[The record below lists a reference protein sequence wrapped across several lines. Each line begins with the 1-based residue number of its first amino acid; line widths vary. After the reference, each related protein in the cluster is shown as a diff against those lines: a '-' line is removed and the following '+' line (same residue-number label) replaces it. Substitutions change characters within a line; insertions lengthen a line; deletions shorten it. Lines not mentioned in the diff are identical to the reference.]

1 MGEALHGCVEAGG
14 TKFVLGVANAP
25 DRVIETQRIPTTTPE
40 ETLGRMRDWFA
51 GHAVAAFGIGSFG
64 PVVLDRADPAWG
76 RIADTPKP
84 GWRGA
89 DIAGALAG
97 FGVPIGFDT
106 DVNAAAIAEARWG
119 AGQGASGLVYLTI
132 GTGIGGG
139 AAIDGRPVH
148 GARHPEM
155 GHVRVS
161 RHPDDLAFAG
171 ICPFHGDCA
180 EGLANG
186 PSIIARHGASLS
198 ELPADHPAHAIEA
211 HYLAQLV
218 QNIVA
223 VLSPQVVV
231 MGGGVMGTPGLLEKV
246 QAEHARL
253 AADYFGS
260 PPDLIRPPGL
270 GDRSGLLGALA
281 LAMDAA
287 ATAGSRRPR

>member
-1 MGEALHGCVEAGG
+1 MDEALYGCVEAGG
-14 TKFVLGVANAP
+14 TKFVLGIARGPNE
-25 DRVIETQRIPTTTPE
+25 VIATERIPTTAPD
-40 ETLGRMRDWFA
+40 ETFGRMRDWFA
-51 GHAVAAFGIGSFG
+51 GHSVTAFGIGSFG
-64 PVVLDRADPAWG
+64 PVILDRADPDWG
-76 RIADTPKP
+76 HITDTPKP
-84 GWRGA
+84 GWSGA

-97 FGVPIGFDT
+97 FGLPIGFDT
-106 DVNAAAIAEARWG
+106 DVNAAAIAESRWG
-119 AGQGASGLVYLTI
+119 AGQGADSLVYITI

-139 AAIDGRPVH
+139 AVVGGRPIH

-186 PSIIARHGASLS
+186 PSIIARYGASLS
-198 ELPADHPAHAIEA
+198 ELPGDHPAHAIEA

-231 MGGGVMGTPGLLEKV
+231 MGGGVMGTPGLIEQV
-246 QAEHARL
+246 QAAHARL
-253 AADYFGS
+253 AAGYFGS
-260 PPDLIRPPGL
+260 PHDLIRPPGL
-270 GDRSGLLGALA
+270 GDRSGLLGGLA

-287 ATAGSRRPR
+287 TAGSPQTR

>member
-1 MGEALHGCVEAGG
+1 MDDAIYGCVEAGG
-14 TKFVLGVANAP
+14 TKFVLGVASGP
-25 DRVIETQRIPTTTPE
+25 DRLIATQRIPTTTPA
-40 ETLGRMRDWFA
+40 ETLGRMRDWFS
-51 GHAVAAFGIGSFG
+51 GRDVRAFGIGSFG
-64 PVVLDRADPAWG
+64 PVNLDRTSHAWG
-76 RIADTPKP
+76 HIADTPKP
-84 GWRGA
+84 GWNGA

-106 DVNAAAIAEARWG
+106 DVNAAAIAEVRWG
-119 AGQGASGLVYLTI
+119 AGQGAQTLVYLTI

-139 AAIDGRPVH
+139 AVVDGWPVH
-148 GARHPEM
+148 GVRHPEM

-161 RHPDDLAFAG
+161 RHPDDTAFAG
-171 ICPFHGDCA
+171 SCPFHGDCA

-186 PSIIARHGASLS
+186 PSIIARYGASLS

-231 MGGGVMGTPGLLEKV
+231 MGGGVMGTPGLIEKV
-246 QAEHARL
+246 QAAHVRL
-253 AADYFGS
+253 AAGYFGS
-260 PPDLIRPPGL
+260 PPDLIRAPGL
-270 GDRSGLLGALA
+270 GDRSGLLGGLA

-287 ATAGSRRPR
+287 TAGSCATR

>member
-1 MGEALHGCVEAGG
+1 MGEALYGCVEAGG
-14 TKFVLGVANAP
+14 TKFVLGVASGP
-25 DRVIETQRIPTTTPE
+25 DRVIATKRIPTTTPA

-51 GHAVAAFGIGSFG
+51 EHTIAAFGIGSFG
-64 PVVLDRADPAWG
+64 PVILDRADPAWG
-76 RIADTPKP
+76 HIADTPKP
-84 GWRGA
+84 GWSGA
-89 DIAGALAG
+89 DMAGALSG
-97 FGVPIGFDT
+97 FAAPVGFDT
-106 DVNAAAIAEARWG
+106 DVNAAAIGEARWG
-119 AGQGASGLVYLTI
+119 SGQGAASLVYLTV

-139 AAIDGRPVH
+139 AAIGGRPVH

-161 RHPDDLAFAG
+161 RHPDDAGLAG

-198 ELPADHPAHAIEA
+198 ELPADHPAHMIEA

-218 QNIVA
+218 QNVVA

-231 MGGGVMGTPGLLEKV
+231 MGGGVMATPGLIDRVRGEY
-246 QAEHARL
+246 ARL
-253 AADYFGS
+253 AAGYFAS
-260 PPDLIRPPGL
+260 PADLIRAPGL

-281 LAMDAA
+281 LAMAA
-287 ATAGSRRPR
+287 ERG

>member
-1 MGEALHGCVEAGG
+1 MDDAVYGCVEAGG
-14 TKFVLGVANAP
+14 TKFVLGVASAP
-25 DRVIETQRIPTTTPE
+25 DRIIATDRIPTTTPH
-40 ETLGRMRDWFA
+40 ETLDRMRDWFA
-51 GHAVAAFGIGSFG
+51 GHSIRAFGIGSFG
-64 PVVLDRADPAWG
+64 PVILDSTDPAWG
-76 RIADTPKP
+76 SIADTPKP

-89 DIAGALAG
+89 DIAGALSG

-119 AGQGASGLVYLTI
+119 AGQGASSLVYLTI

-139 AAIDGRPVH
+139 AVIGGRPVH
-148 GARHPEM
+148 GVRHPEM

-198 ELPADHPAHAIEA
+198 ELPADHSAHVIEA

-246 QAEHARL
+246 QAEHLRL
-253 AADYFGS
+253 AAAYFAS
-260 PPDLIRPPGL
+260 PPDLIRAPGL

-287 ATAGSRRPR
+287 TAGSPQTR